1 MDINDD
7 VKVKNH
13 AVQAPFRS
21 PKETAQS
28 IIPSVS
34 FTFEAIVRSFL
45 KWIKMN
51 QFIFLLPW

>member
-13 AVQAPFRS
+13 AVQTPFRS

-28 IIPSVS
+28 IAPSVS

-45 KWIKMN
+45 KWMR
-51 QFIFLLPW
+51 